1 MVKANKNRNK
11 MVPQMM
17 PAISVAPLINNVKSF
32 TDVQAFNPP
41 KLSRKSAKA
50 MRAIAELHLALN
62 CPNEVAFIN
71 TIRSSSTINFPYP
84 LELKRY
90 YYRIYLVENP
100 CVMTK
105 PKNYY
110 LQPSI
115 KRQLCIDVAWFLS
128 HHGLVPMLVMIVHYS
143 NYYR

>member
-1 MVKANKNRNK
+1 MMNFTLITKNGSNF
-11 MVPQMM
+11 
-17 PAISVAPLINNVKSF
+17 ISYLGWSPWEAPMS
-32 TDVQAFNPP
+32 NPP
-41 KLSRKSAKA
+41 KLSRKSATA
-50 MRAIAELHLALN
+50 MRATAELHLALN